1 VRKPTTAGPFEIVWV
16 GDVLLASSARPHLE
30 EHGYDWPFAHLGPL
44 MDADYRIGN
53 AEGPITECTDKHSPE
68 QRWSY
73 RSNPVAAAALA
84 RAGFDAMG
92 MANNHAYDRGPVG
105 LMDTIRHLRAAGVAP
120 FGAGLAP
127 EATAPLLIPTPFGQ
141 VGVVALGKAGEQSLD
156 AGPEVPGTVTLSYPA
171 VTLGRELA
179 LAAGARWVVAF
190 VHWGRNYLPVSAGQ
204 REAAAALAD
213 MGYDLVIGTGAHI
226 PQPVEVIGGIPV
238 LFCLGNFT
246 FGSKGRFTAAAPG
259 FGLVARTSFDDSGL
273 VGIELRVINTDNREV
288 AFQPRPCD
296 EATAAAVLSG
306 LGPDVTV
313 VGGTGVV
320 SCASAGPSSE
330 HGAQPLNGLGQVGH
344 PVG

>member
-1 VRKPTTAGPFEIVWV
+1 VRKPPAVGPFEIVWV

-44 MDADYRIGN
+44 LNADYRIGN
-53 AEGPITECTDKHSPE
+53 AEGPITECTVRHSPE

-92 MANNHAYDRGPVG
+92 LSNNHAYDRGPVG
-105 LMDTIRHLRAAGVAP
+105 LMDTIRHLRSAGVAP

-127 EATAPLLIPTPFGQ
+127 EATAPLLVPTPFGQ
-141 VGVVALGKAGEQSLD
+141 VGVVAFGKPGEQSLD

-171 VTLGRELA
+171 VALGRELA

-213 MGYDLVIGTGAHI
+213 MGFDLVIGTGAHV
-226 PQPVEVIGGIPV
+226 PQPVEVIGGMPV

-246 FGSKGRFTAAAPG
+246 FGSKGRFTDEAPG

-273 VGIELRVINTDNREV
+273 AGIELRVINTDNREV

-313 VGGTGVV
+313 VGGTGLV
-320 SCASAGPSSE
+320 SCSRPGQGRSDQVLITGRNHSAGS
-330 HGAQPLNGLGQVGH
+330 
-344 PVG
+344 